1 MKEIITTGKT
11 IEEAKKNAAEE
22 LNVSVDEIINYE
34 VLDIPKSGILGIGAK
49 PARILVK
56 YGESAQ
62 AQEKEVKAEERKPLS
77 EKKPMKTLADF
88 EPEKIKNKM
97 GENAEIAEKSD
108 KSERR
113 GRARSFER
121 RESFE
126 RSERRVTELKH
137 SDIFKDEQEEGFVPN
152 EQVEPFLENYLKEL
166 FKLMGC
172 ENVTFTLERKGKY
185 IYIDLKG
192 DGSGVLIG
200 KRGDTLDAIQQLVQL
215 ALNKALKSS
224 EKIRVDTEGYREKRT
239 KTLVTL
245 AKSIA
250 NRVIKSRGKYE
261 LEPMKAYERK
271 IIHATLQS
279 YPMLTTYSVG
289 VEPERRLVVAFK
301 GRNNYNNIKED

>member
-11 IEEAKKNAAEE
+11 IEDAKKNAAEE

-56 YGESAQ
+56 YSEPAPVQ
-62 AQEKEVKAEERKPLS
+62 DNEVENEEKMQPV

-88 EPEKIKNKM
+88 EPEKIKNKTAV
-97 GENAEIAEKSD
+97 NAEIAEKSD
-108 KSERR
+108 MS
-113 GRARSFER
+113 GRKEKARSFEG
-121 RESFE
+121 REKFE
-126 RSERRVTELKH
+126 KPERKVVELKH

-172 ENVTFTLERKGKY
+172 ENVTFTLDRRGKY

-200 KRGDTLDAIQQLVQL
+200 KRGDTLDAIQQIVQL
-215 ALNKALKSS
+215 ALNKALKSG
-224 EKIRVDTEGYREKRT
+224 EKVRVDTEGYREKRT
-239 KTLVTL
+239 KTLIAL

-301 GRNNYNNIKED
+301 SRNNYNNIKED